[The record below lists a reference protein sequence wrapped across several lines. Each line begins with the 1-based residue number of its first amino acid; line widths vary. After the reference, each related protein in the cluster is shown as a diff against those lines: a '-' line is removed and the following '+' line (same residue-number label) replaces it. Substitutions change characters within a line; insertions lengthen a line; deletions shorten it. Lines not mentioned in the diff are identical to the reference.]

1 MGLWQVPAVVL
12 ALLAWLQSPPTSLAD
27 AARREALRREAA
39 GPSARRFTDADL
51 PPAEIIANRLPGVSM
66 PPVTETEP
74 PPVVKPPPPPPV
86 EKHDEAWWSKRMA
99 DARTALARDRL
110 LVDAMQNRVD
120 ALLTDWTNRDD
131 PAQKAKLFEARQVA
145 LAELDRLKK
154 DIVADTQAIE
164 AIQED
169 ARKQG
174 VPAGWI
180 R

>member
-1 MGLWQVPAVVL
+1 
-12 ALLAWLQSPPTSLAD
+12 
-27 AARREALRREAA
+27 
-39 GPSARRFTDADL
+39 
-51 PPAEIIANRLPGVSM
+51 
-66 PPVTETEP
+66 
-74 PPVVKPPPPPPV
+74 
-86 EKHDEAWWSKRMA
+86 MA
-99 DARTALARDRL
+99 DARAALARDRL

-154 DIVADTQAIE
+154 DIIADTRTIE